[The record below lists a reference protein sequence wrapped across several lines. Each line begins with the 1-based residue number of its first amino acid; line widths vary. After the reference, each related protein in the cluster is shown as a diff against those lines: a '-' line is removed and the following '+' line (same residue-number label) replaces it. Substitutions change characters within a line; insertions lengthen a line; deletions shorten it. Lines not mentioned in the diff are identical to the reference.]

1 MKKLIAIAL
10 VLVLTVASLAGC
22 GAKPAETTNPAPAPS
37 ESKPQEETP
46 TEAATEP
53 AVSTTFWTDSQQ
65 LEEGLRA
72 AVDAFSSE
80 HPSYTISVEAFPGSE
95 RSEKL
100 AFAKEG
106 NTLPSLFL
114 TAFFTSA
121 DEVHQGTIL
130 PVTDVVN
137 QYYSDQISDVTLST
151 VKVQDDYYQV
161 PVYTSSQ
168 GFLYN
173 ADMFKAAGLEAYVPE
188 DPNEIA
194 CWKLEDFDQVILPA
208 LKDYLSGSEKY
219 VMTLYAANNQNDSYL
234 HNLLK
239 MYDGNIF
246 TDGYCTA
253 GDDGNVIKAM
263 EKLKE
268 WHQAGYTNA
277 DVNTR
282 LWTDCNADFRN
293 QSCAIS
299 AGQFASY
306 KNHIAA
312 FESGNAEEF
321 DVRIAAIPCEKAD
334 GTNTGVMHTYTYGF
348 ALMNVDEQQV
358 AVAKQFLAWLS
369 EHALEYIPAMNSGVP
384 AMENVAQALSAENPL
399 FLSYKD
405 AEKYLFDFT
414 GGAPGWVATRAVFY
428 PEIQAVISGEK
439 TAQQALMDYE
449 TAANEIITEYTENSI
464 VLNQ

>member
-1 MKKLIAIAL
+1 MKKVLAIAL
-10 VLVLTVASLAGC
+10 ALVLTLASLAGC
-22 GAKPAETTNPAPAPS
+22 GAEPVKPTDPAPGPS
-37 ESKPQEETP
+37 ESNPPSEAT
-46 TEAATEP
+46 TEAPEEP

-72 AVDAFSSE
+72 AAEAFSSE
-80 HPSYTISVEAFPGSE
+80 HPSYAISVEAFPGSE
-95 RSEKL
+95 RAEKL
-100 AFAKEG
+100 AFAREG
-106 NTLPSLFL
+106 KTLPSLFL

-130 PVTDVVN
+130 PVTDVID
-137 QYYSDQISDVTLST
+137 QYYAGQISDAALST
-151 VKVQDDYYQV
+151 VKVQDDYYEV

-168 GFLYN
+168 GLLYN
-173 ADMFKAAGLEAYVPE
+173 ADMFRAAGLEEYVPE

-208 LKDYLSGSEKY
+208 LKTYLDGSGKY

-246 TDGYCTA
+246 TDGCCTA
-253 GDDGNVIKAM
+253 GEDENVIRAM
-263 EKLKE
+263 EKLKQ
-268 WHQAGYTNA
+268 WHEAGYTNA

-306 KNHIAA
+306 QNHIAA
-312 FESGNAEEF
+312 FEKGDAEKF
-321 DVRIAAIPCEKAD
+321 DVRIAAVPCKKAD
-334 GTNTGVMHTYTYGF
+334 GTDAGVMHTYTYGF
-348 ALMNVDEQQV
+348 ALMNVDEQQIM
-358 AVAKQFLAWLS
+358 VAKQFLAWLS
-369 EHALEYIPAMNSGVP
+369 ENAVEYIPAMNSGVP

-399 FLSYKD
+399 FLSYRD
-405 AEKYLFDFT
+405 TEKYLFDFT
-414 GGAPGWVATRAVFY
+414 GGAPGWVSTRSVFY

-439 TAQQALMDYE
+439 TARQALMDYE
-449 TAANEIITEYTENSI
+449 EAANEIITEYTENSV
-464 VLNQ
+464 VLNP

>member
-1 MKKLIAIAL
+1 MRKFVAIAFA
-10 VLVLTVASLAGC
+10 LVLTVATLAGC
-22 GAKPAETTNPAPAPS
+22 GAKPTEAPAPTQTLS
-37 ESKPQEETP
+37 GNAPETP
-46 TEAATEP
+46 TEVKEP
-53 AVSTTFWTDSQQ
+53 SVSTTFWTDSQQ

-72 AVDAFSSE
+72 AVEAFSAE

-95 RSEKL
+95 RPEKL
-100 AFAKEG
+100 AFAKES

-121 DEVHQGTIL
+121 DEVHQGAIL
-130 PVTDVVN
+130 PVTDVVEE
-137 QYYSDQISDVTLST
+137 SFADQISDATLST
-151 VKVQDDYYQV
+151 VSIHGDYYQI
-161 PVYTSSQ
+161 PIYTSSQ
-168 GFLYN
+168 GLLYN

-194 CWKLEDFDQVILPA
+194 CWTLADFDQVILPA
-208 LKDYLSGSEKY
+208 LKEYLSGSEKY
-219 VMTLYAANNQNDSYL
+219 VMTLYAANSQNDSYL

-239 MYDGNIF
+239 IYDGNIF

-253 GDDGNVIKAM
+253 GDDENVIKALD
-263 EKLKE
+263 KLKQ
-268 WHQAGYTNA
+268 WHSEGYTNA

-312 FESGNAEEF
+312 FESGNAERF
-321 DVRIAAIPCEKAD
+321 DVRIATVPCEKAD

-348 ALMNVDEQQV
+348 SLMNVDEQQ
-358 AVAKQFLAWLS
+358 ALVAKQFLAWLS
-369 EHALEYIPAMNSGVP
+369 ENALAYIPAMISGVP
-384 AMENVAQALSAENPL
+384 AMENVAQSMSGENPL

-414 GGAPGWVATRAVFY
+414 GGAPGWVATRNVFY
-428 PEIQAVISGEK
+428 PEIQAAISGEK
-439 TAQQALMDYE
+439 TSAQALADYE
-449 TAANEIITEYTENSI
+449 TAANEIITEYAENSA
-464 VLNQ
+464 VLNR